1 MKQQTRLA
9 SLDKLPPVLLEL
21 QALLEKHDFTY
32 SYSDDHRAWQR
43 GEESMQDIRFVTSK
57 ADEIGLGLAATELW
71 DKYCPKFMQILRYP
85 EEA

>member
-1 MKQQTRLA
+1 MQIQKNLA
-9 SLDKLPPVLLEL
+9 SLDQLPPVLQEL
-21 QALLEKHDFTY
+21 KALLEKHDFTY

-43 GEESMQDIRFVTSK
+43 GQQSLLDIQFVTTK

-71 DKYCPKFMQILRYP
+71 DQYCPKFMRILRYP